1 MAQLPTQR
9 IGAHLRKMAIDG
21 YIIYTETADI
31 KQMNKQ
37 LSAISRNI
45 NQIAK
50 KLNAGGTMYQVDM
63 KNLRDNRTTTAIILN
78 MPAETSTQDISR
90 KKSQKASVRV

>member
-78 MPAETSTQDISR
+78 MPTENSTQDISR